1 MQKNKRE
8 LSNKYLLKRFI
19 PYYKPYKKILT
30 IDLISAALTTVSQLI
45 LPLLLSYLT
54 DWAQLGL
61 LDVSRVVKVAIV
73 YIATKFIEVVSRFIM
88 QSFGHIMGAKI
99 ERDMRGDVFNHLL
112 SMDTEFFNEAKIGQ
126 LMTRMTTDLNEIT
139 EFSHHV
145 PEEFLV
151 GAIKLLV
158 SFVVLLNINW
168 KLSLIIY
175 ILIPIMYIVSRKSR
189 AKFRL
194 ATMNTRKQI
203 GAINSGIEDT
213 LLGISVVKSFAN
225 EHIEK
230 EKFGREN
237 EKFADIKK
245 DQYFNMA
252 KYFMVKDAFSGIMYA
267 VLILVGGVF
276 VINGYISPGDLIA
289 FTMYLNMLVATI
301 ERLINFTDTYEKG
314 TTGIERF
321 VQIMNLE
328 RDIFDSK
335 ESRQLKDVKGKIE
348 FDHVYFKY
356 PDTSEADPYVL
367 DDMSFTINV
376 GENIALVGP
385 SGAGKTTISK
395 LIPRFYDVD
404 KGEIRVDDDNIKNL
418 TIDSLRDNIGIVQ
431 QDVYLFSGTVKDNI
445 RYGKEDATDEEIIK
459 AAELAGA
466 TEFIKDL
473 PEGFDTYIGERGVKL
488 SGGQKQRISIA
499 RVFLKNPPILILDEA
514 TSALDNKSEA
524 IVQTSLEKLSK
535 GRTTLTIAHR
545 LSTIINAD
553 EILVLTYDGIAERGS
568 HKELLAKKGVYYNLY
583 NSNNEELFG

>member
-8 LSNKYLLKRFI
+8 FSNKYLLKRFI

-54 DWAQLGL
+54 DWTQLGL
-61 LDVSRVVKVAIV
+61 LDVSRVVKVAIIYV
-73 YIATKFIEVVSRFIM
+73 ATKFIEVVSRFIM

-112 SMDTEFFNEAKIGQ
+112 SMDTEFFNEGKIGQ

-151 GAIKLLV
+151 GAIKLII
-158 SFVVLLNINW
+158 SFVVLLTINW

-328 RDIFDSK
+328 RDIFDS
-335 ESRQLKDVKGKIE
+335 EDSRQLEDVKGKIE

-356 PDTSEADPYVL
+356 PDTSEVDPYVL

>member
-8 LSNKYLLKRFI
+8 FSNKYLLKRFI

-73 YIATKFIEVVSRFIM
+73 YVATKFIEVVSRYIM

-175 ILIPIMYIVSRKSR
+175 ILIPVMYIVSRKSR

-276 VINGYISPGDLIA
+276 VINGYISAGDLIA

-328 RDIFDSK
+328 RDIFDS
-335 ESRQLKDVKGKIE
+335 EDSRQLEDVKGKIE

-356 PDTSEADPYVL
+356 PDTSEVDPYVL

-404 KGEIRVDDDNIKNL
+404 RGEIRVDDDNIKNL

>member
-8 LSNKYLLKRFI
+8 FSNKYLLKRFI

-112 SMDTEFFNEAKIGQ
+112 NMDTEFFNEAKIGQ

-151 GAIKLLV
+151 GAIKLII
-158 SFVVLLNINW
+158 SFVVLLTINW

-276 VINGYISPGDLIA
+276 VINGYISAGDLIA

-328 RDIFDSK
+328 RDIFDSEDSK
-335 ESRQLKDVKGKIE
+335 QLEDVKGKIE

-356 PDTSEADPYVL
+356 PDTSELDPYVL

-385 SGAGKTTISK
+385 SGAAKTTISK

-404 KGEIRVDDDNIKNL
+404 RGEIRIDDDNIKNL

>member
-8 LSNKYLLKRFI
+8 FSNKYLLKRFI

-151 GAIKLLV
+151 GAIKLII
-158 SFVVLLNINW
+158 SFVVLLTINW
-168 KLSLIIY
+168 KLALIIY

-267 VLILVGGVF
+267 VLILLGGVF
-276 VINGYISPGDLIA
+276 VINGYISAGDLIA

-328 RDIFDSK
+328 RDIFDS
-335 ESRQLKDVKGKIE
+335 EDSRQLEDVKGKIE

-356 PDTSEADPYVL
+356 PDTSEVDPYVL

-404 KGEIRVDDDNIKNL
+404 RGEIRIDDDNIKNL

>member
-8 LSNKYLLKRFI
+8 FSNKYLLKRFI

-73 YIATKFIEVVSRFIM
+73 YVATKFIEVVSRYIM

-175 ILIPIMYIVSRKSR
+175 ILIPVMYIVSRKSR

-276 VINGYISPGDLIA
+276 VINGYISAGDLIA

-328 RDIFDSK
+328 RDIFDS
-335 ESRQLKDVKGKIE
+335 EDSRQLEDVKGKIE

-356 PDTSEADPYVL
+356 PDTSEEDPYVL

>member
-8 LSNKYLLKRFI
+8 FSNKYLLKRFI

-73 YIATKFIEVVSRFIM
+73 YVATKFIEVVSRYIM

-175 ILIPIMYIVSRKSR
+175 ILIPVMYIVSRKSR

-276 VINGYISPGDLIA
+276 VINGYISAGDLIA

-348 FDHVYFKY
+348 FDNVYFKY
-356 PDTSEADPYVL
+356 PDTSEEDPYVL

-404 KGEIRVDDDNIKNL
+404 RGEIRIDNDNIKNL

>member
-1 MQKNKRE
+1 MQNNKRE
-8 LSNKYLLKRFI
+8 FSNKYLLKRFI

-73 YIATKFIEVVSRFIM
+73 YVATKFIEVVSRYIM

-175 ILIPIMYIVSRKSR
+175 ILIPVMYIVSRKSR

-276 VINGYISPGDLIA
+276 VINGYISAGDLIA

-328 RDIFDSK
+328 RDIFDS
-335 ESRQLKDVKGKIE
+335 EDSRQLEDVKGKIE

-356 PDTSEADPYVL
+356 PDTSEEDPYVL

-404 KGEIRVDDDNIKNL
+404 RGEIRIDDDNIKNL

>member
-8 LSNKYLLKRFI
+8 FSNKYLLKRFV
-19 PYYKPYKKILT
+19 PYYKPYKQILT
-30 IDLISAALTTVSQLI
+30 IDLISAALTTISQLV

-54 DWAQLGL
+54 DWAQLGM

-73 YIATKFIEVVSRFIM
+73 YVLTKFIEVASRFVM

-112 SMDTEFFNEAKIGQ
+112 NMDTEFFNEAKIGQ

-139 EFSHHV
+139 EFAHHV

-158 SFVVLLNINW
+158 SFAVLLTINW

-175 ILIPIMYIVSRKSR
+175 ILIPIMYIFSRKSR

-194 ATMNTRKQI
+194 ATMNTRRQI

-225 EHIEK
+225 EHIEMQ
-230 EKFGREN
+230 KFGKEN

-252 KYFMVKDAFSGIMYA
+252 SYFMVKDAFSGLMYA
-267 VLILVGGVF
+267 VLILAGGIF
-276 VINGYISPGDLIA
+276 VINKKISAGDLIA

-321 VQIMNLE
+321 VQIMNLKK
-328 RDIFDSK
+328 DIYDFEDSK
-335 ESRQLKDVKGKIE
+335 DLDKVKGKIE

-356 PDTSEADPYVL
+356 PQTSEEDPYVL
-367 DDMSFTINV
+367 YDMSFTINV

-385 SGAGKTTISK
+385 SGVGKTTISK
-395 LIPRFYDVD
+395 LIPRFYDVNS
-404 KGEIRVDDDNIKNL
+404 GVIRIDDENIKNL
-418 TIDSLRDNIGIVQ
+418 TIDSLRDSIGIVQ

-445 RYGKEDATDEEIIK
+445 RYGKENATEEEIVK

-466 TEFIKDL
+466 LDFIKDL
-473 PEGFDTYIGERGVKL
+473 PDGFDTYIGERGIKL

-514 TSALDNKSEA
+514 TSALDNRSEA
-524 IVQTSLEKLSK
+524 IVQQSLEKLSK

-568 HKELLAKKGVYYNLY
+568 HKELLDKKGVYYKLY
-583 NSNNEELFG
+583 NSNNEALFG

>member
-8 LSNKYLLKRFI
+8 FSNKYLLKRFI

-151 GAIKLLV
+151 GAIKLII
-158 SFVVLLNINW
+158 SFVVLLTINW
-168 KLSLIIY
+168 KLALIIY

-267 VLILVGGVF
+267 VLILLGGVF
-276 VINGYISPGDLIA
+276 VINGYISAGDLIA

-328 RDIFDSK
+328 RDIFDS
-335 ESRQLKDVKGKIE
+335 EDSRQLEDVKGKIE

-356 PDTSEADPYVL
+356 PDTSEVDPYVL

-404 KGEIRVDDDNIKNL
+404 KGEIRIDDDNIKNL

>member
-8 LSNKYLLKRFI
+8 FSNKYLLKRFI

-73 YIATKFIEVVSRFIM
+73 YVATKFIEVVSRYIM

-175 ILIPIMYIVSRKSR
+175 ILIPVMYIVSRKSR

-267 VLILVGGVF
+267 VLILIGGVF

-328 RDIFDSK
+328 RDIFDS
-335 ESRQLKDVKGKIE
+335 EDSRQLEDVKGKIE

-356 PDTSEADPYVL
+356 PDTSELDPYVL

-404 KGEIRVDDDNIKNL
+404 KGEIRIDDDNIKNL

>member
-8 LSNKYLLKRFI
+8 FSNKYLLKRFI

-73 YIATKFIEVVSRFIM
+73 YVATKFIEVVSRYIM

-175 ILIPIMYIVSRKSR
+175 ILIPVMYIVSRKSR

-267 VLILVGGVF
+267 VLILVGDVF
-276 VINGYISPGDLIA
+276 VINGYISAGDLIA

-328 RDIFDSK
+328 KDIFDS
-335 ESRQLKDVKGKIE
+335 EDSRQLEDVKGKIE

-356 PDTSEADPYVL
+356 PDTSEEDPYVL

-404 KGEIRVDDDNIKNL
+404 RGEIRIDDDNIKNL

>member
-8 LSNKYLLKRFI
+8 FSNKYLLKRFV
-19 PYYKPYKKILT
+19 PYYKPYKQILT
-30 IDLISAALTTVSQLI
+30 IDLISAALTTISQLV

-54 DWAQLGL
+54 DWAQLGM

-73 YIATKFIEVVSRFIM
+73 YVLTKFIEVASRFVM

-112 SMDTEFFNEAKIGQ
+112 NMDTEFFNEAKIGQ

-139 EFSHHV
+139 EFAHHV

-158 SFVVLLNINW
+158 SFAVLLTINC

-175 ILIPIMYIVSRKSR
+175 ILIPIMYIFSRKSR

-225 EHIEK
+225 EHIERQ
-230 EKFGREN
+230 KFGKEN

-252 KYFMVKDAFSGIMYA
+252 SYFMVKDAFSGLMYA
-267 VLILVGGVF
+267 VLILVGGIF
-276 VINGYISPGDLIA
+276 VINKKISAGDLIA

-321 VQIMNLE
+321 VQIMNLKK
-328 RDIFDSK
+328 DIYDFEDSK
-335 ESRQLKDVKGKIE
+335 DLDKVKGKIE

-356 PDTSEADPYVL
+356 PQTSEEDPYVL
-367 DDMSFTINV
+367 YDMSFTINV

-385 SGAGKTTISK
+385 SGVGKTTISK
-395 LIPRFYDVD
+395 LIPRFYDVNS
-404 KGEIRVDDDNIKNL
+404 GVIRIDDENIKNL
-418 TIDSLRDNIGIVQ
+418 TIDSLRDSIGIVQ

-445 RYGKEDATDEEIIK
+445 RYGKENATEEEIVK

-466 TEFIKDL
+466 LDFIKDL
-473 PEGFDTYIGERGVKL
+473 PDGFDTYIGERGIKL

-514 TSALDNKSEA
+514 TSALDNRSEA
-524 IVQTSLEKLSK
+524 IVQQSLEKLSK

-568 HKELLAKKGVYYNLY
+568 HKELLDKKGVYYKLY
-583 NSNNEELFG
+583 NSNNEALFG

>member
-8 LSNKYLLKRFI
+8 FSNKYLLKRFI

-73 YIATKFIEVVSRFIM
+73 YVATKFIEVVSRYIM

-175 ILIPIMYIVSRKSR
+175 ILIPVMYIVSRKSR

-276 VINGYISPGDLIA
+276 VINGYISAGDLIA

-328 RDIFDSK
+328 KDIFDS
-335 ESRQLKDVKGKIE
+335 EDSRQLEDVKGKIE

-404 KGEIRVDDDNIKNL
+404 KGEIRIDDDNIKNL

>member
-8 LSNKYLLKRFI
+8 FSNKYLLKRFI

-54 DWAQLGL
+54 DWAQLSL

-151 GAIKLLV
+151 GAIKLII
-158 SFVVLLNINW
+158 SFVVLLTINW

-267 VLILVGGVF
+267 VLILIGGVF

-328 RDIFDSK
+328 RDIFDS
-335 ESRQLKDVKGKIE
+335 EDSRQLEDVKGKIE

-356 PDTSEADPYVL
+356 PDTSEVDPYVL

-404 KGEIRVDDDNIKNL
+404 KGEIRIDDDNIKNL

-431 QDVYLFSGTVKDNI
+431 QDVYLFSGTVRDNI

>member
-8 LSNKYLLKRFI
+8 FSNKYLLKRFI

-73 YIATKFIEVVSRFIM
+73 YVATKFIEVVSRYIM

-175 ILIPIMYIVSRKSR
+175 ILIPVMYIVSRKSR

-328 RDIFDSK
+328 RDIFDSEDSK
-335 ESRQLKDVKGKIE
+335 QLEDVKGKIE

-356 PDTSEADPYVL
+356 PDTSEVDPYVL

-404 KGEIRVDDDNIKNL
+404 KGEIRIDDDNIKNL

>member
-8 LSNKYLLKRFI
+8 FSNKYLLKRFI

-276 VINGYISPGDLIA
+276 VINGYISAGDLIA

-328 RDIFDSK
+328 RDIFDS
-335 ESRQLKDVKGKIE
+335 EDSRQLEDVKGKIE

>member
-8 LSNKYLLKRFI
+8 FSNKYLLKRFI

-73 YIATKFIEVVSRFIM
+73 YVATKFIEVVSRYIM

-175 ILIPIMYIVSRKSR
+175 ILIPVMYIVSRKSR

-314 TTGIERF
+314 TTGIERC

-328 RDIFDSK
+328 RDIFDS
-335 ESRQLKDVKGKIE
+335 EDSRQLEDVKGKIE

-356 PDTSEADPYVL
+356 PDTSEVDPYVL

-404 KGEIRVDDDNIKNL
+404 KGEIRIDDDNIKNL

>member
-1 MQKNKRE
+1 
-8 LSNKYLLKRFI
+8 
-19 PYYKPYKKILT
+19 
-30 IDLISAALTTVSQLI
+30 
-45 LPLLLSYLT
+45 
-54 DWAQLGL
+54 
-61 LDVSRVVKVAIV
+61 
-73 YIATKFIEVVSRFIM
+73 
-88 QSFGHIMGAKI
+88 
-99 ERDMRGDVFNHLL
+99 
-112 SMDTEFFNEAKIGQ
+112 
-126 LMTRMTTDLNEIT
+126 
-139 EFSHHV
+139 
-145 PEEFLV
+145 
-151 GAIKLLV
+151 
-158 SFVVLLNINW
+158 
-168 KLSLIIY
+168 
-175 ILIPIMYIVSRKSR
+175 
-189 AKFRL
+189 
-194 ATMNTRKQI
+194 
-203 GAINSGIEDT
+203 
-213 LLGISVVKSFAN
+213 
-225 EHIEK
+225 
-230 EKFGREN
+230 
-237 EKFADIKK
+237 
-245 DQYFNMA
+245 
-252 KYFMVKDAFSGIMYA
+252 MYA

-328 RDIFDSK
+328 RDIFDS
-335 ESRQLKDVKGKIE
+335 EDSRQLEDVKGKIE

-356 PDTSEADPYVL
+356 PDTSEVDPYVL

-404 KGEIRVDDDNIKNL
+404 KGEIRIDDDNIKHL

>member
-8 LSNKYLLKRFI
+8 FSNKYLLKRFI
-19 PYYKPYKKILT
+19 TYYKPYKKILT

-73 YIATKFIEVVSRFIM
+73 YVATKFIEVVSRYIM

-175 ILIPIMYIVSRKSR
+175 ILIPVMYIVSRKSR

-276 VINGYISPGDLIA
+276 VINGYISAGDLIA

-328 RDIFDSK
+328 RDIFDS
-335 ESRQLKDVKGKIE
+335 EDSRQLEDVKGKIE

-356 PDTSEADPYVL
+356 PDTSEVDPYVL

-404 KGEIRVDDDNIKNL
+404 RGEIRVDDDNIKNL

>member
-8 LSNKYLLKRFI
+8 FSNKYLLKRFI

-151 GAIKLLV
+151 GAIKLII
-158 SFVVLLNINW
+158 SFVVLLTINW

-267 VLILVGGVF
+267 VLILLGGVF
-276 VINGYISPGDLIA
+276 VINGYISAGDLIA

-328 RDIFDSK
+328 RDIFDS
-335 ESRQLKDVKGKIE
+335 EDSRQLEDVKGKIE

-356 PDTSEADPYVL
+356 PDTSEVDPYVL

-404 KGEIRVDDDNIKNL
+404 KGEIRIDDDNIKNL

>member
-8 LSNKYLLKRFI
+8 FSNKYLLKRFI

-175 ILIPIMYIVSRKSR
+175 ILIPVMYIVSRKSR

-276 VINGYISPGDLIA
+276 VINGYISAGDLIA

-328 RDIFDSK
+328 RDIFDS
-335 ESRQLKDVKGKIE
+335 EDSRQLEDVKGKIE

-356 PDTSEADPYVL
+356 PDTSEVDPYVL

-404 KGEIRVDDDNIKNL
+404 RGEIRVDDDNIKNL

>member
-8 LSNKYLLKRFI
+8 FSNKYLLKRFI

-73 YIATKFIEVVSRFIM
+73 YVATKFIEVVSRFIM

-175 ILIPIMYIVSRKSR
+175 ILIPVMYIVSRKSR

-276 VINGYISPGDLIA
+276 VINGYISAGDLIA

-328 RDIFDSK
+328 RDIFDS
-335 ESRQLKDVKGKIE
+335 EDSRQLEDVKGKIE

-356 PDTSEADPYVL
+356 PDTSEVDPYVL

-404 KGEIRVDDDNIKNL
+404 RGEIRVDDDNIKNL

>member
-8 LSNKYLLKRFI
+8 FSNKYLLKRFI

-73 YIATKFIEVVSRFIM
+73 YVATKFIEVVSRYIM

-175 ILIPIMYIVSRKSR
+175 ILIPVMYIVSRKSR

-252 KYFMVKDAFSGIMYA
+252 KYFMVKDTFSGIMYA

-276 VINGYISPGDLIA
+276 VINGYISAGDLIA

-328 RDIFDSK
+328 RDIFDS
-335 ESRQLKDVKGKIE
+335 EDSRQLEDVKGKIE

-356 PDTSEADPYVL
+356 PDTSEEDPYVL

>member
-8 LSNKYLLKRFI
+8 FSNKYLLKRFI

-112 SMDTEFFNEAKIGQ
+112 NMDTEFFNEAKIGQ

-151 GAIKLLV
+151 GAIKLII
-158 SFVVLLNINW
+158 SFVVLLTINW

-276 VINGYISPGDLIA
+276 VINGYISAGDLIA

-356 PDTSEADPYVL
+356 PDTSELDPYVL

-404 KGEIRVDDDNIKNL
+404 KGEIRIDDDNIKNL